1 MSFGAFFTAVT
12 GLNAHNTWMKV
23 IGDNIANMNTAG
35 FKRSVAHFATLL
47 EAPTCDPK
55 VGLGVRAMA
64 YGVFTQ
70 GPVIQ
75 TSRPLDVALQGEG
88 FFALDQDGREVYSRD
103 GAFDFDKEGVLH
115 HIASGAVAL
124 GSDDQPLTAPVTLIS
139 EPSASTEVSIEGN
152 FNASSTG
159 PTAEV
164 LKTRTALQTTAG
176 AAAQATTALNDLS
189 ANTTDYTNGDTITVT
204 GRDVDGN
211 SRSAVF
217 VYGSESGQN
226 GTSLG
231 ALINFINGSGTGEG
245 GTTDKFPGAT
255 LALDTSGN
263 LSFTADTP
271 GDVDLELALEDG
283 LTKADGSPQA
293 GRTNFQRHNFD
304 MSTEGADPDS
314 FSTAIEIYDAKGQPR
329 ALNLKFTRV
338 ESEPCS
344 PVWDMEADIA
354 GATFTDNVVHGIRF
368 NPDGSFGGITGT
380 GAGDANITFQIPNC
394 PAKTLRI
401 YFGEPGSFDGATQFG
416 GINTASAT
424 KQNGW
429 PTGYFQG
436 ADFDTHGN
444 LTVTFTNGKT
454 ENRGQLKV
462 VTFPDVES
470 LARLGDNL
478 YSRSPATGDPAGG
491 LLETGA
497 TTILPHYL
505 EGSNVDQ
512 AYELLNMIVAQNGF
526 AANAK
531 TITASNEMFDT
542 LVALLR

>member
-23 IGDNIANMNTAG
+23 IGDNIANMNTPG

-47 EAPTCDPK
+47 EAPDCAPK
-55 VGLGVRAMA
+55 VGLGVRAMS

-75 TSRPLDVALQGEG
+75 TSRPLDLALQGEG
-88 FFALDQDGREVYSRD
+88 FLALDQGGREVYTRD
-103 GAFDFDKEGVLH
+103 GAFDFDKDGVLH

-124 GSDDQPLTAPVTLIS
+124 DSNDEPLTAPVTLIS
-139 EPSASTEVSIEGN
+139 EPSASTEVTLKGN
-152 FNASSTG
+152 FNAASTG

-164 LKTRTALQTTAG
+164 LKSKTPFQTTAG
-176 AAAQATTALNDLS
+176 AAAQASTALNDLS
-189 ANTTDYTNGDTITVT
+189 ANTTDYTNGDTLTVS

-211 SRSAVF
+211 TKSAVF

-226 GTSLG
+226 GTTLG
-231 ALINFINGSGTGEG
+231 DLINFINGSGTGTG
-245 GTTDKFPGAT
+245 GTTDKFPGTT
-255 LALDTSGN
+255 LALDATGN
-263 LSFTADTP
+263 LTFTANTP
-271 GDVDLELALEDG
+271 GDADLELTLEDG

-293 GRTNFQRHNFD
+293 GRTTFQRHNFD
-304 MSTEGADPDS
+304 MATEGANPES
-314 FSTAIEIYDAKGQPR
+314 FTTSIEIYDAKGQPR
-329 ALNLKFTRV
+329 TLSLKFTRV

-354 GATFTDNVVHGIRF
+354 GATFTDKVVRGIRF
-368 NPDGSFGGITGT
+368 NGDGSFGGITGT

-394 PAKTLRI
+394 PPKTLRI
-401 YFGEPGSFDGATQFG
+401 NFGEPGSFEGATQFG
-416 GINTASAT
+416 GFNTASAT
-424 KQNGW
+424 DQNGW
-429 PTGYFQG
+429 PTGYFQN
-436 ADFDTHGN
+436 ADFDKHGN
-444 LTVTFTNGKT
+444 LVVTFTNGKT
-454 ENRGQLKV
+454 ESRGQLKV

-478 YSRSPATGDPAGG
+478 YSRGPATGDPIGG
-491 LLETGA
+491 LLEAGS
-497 TTILPHYL
+497 TTVLPHYL
-505 EGSNVDQ
+505 EGSNVEQ

-531 TITASNEMFDT
+531 TVTAANEMFDT